1 MRAIFYSVKGTG
13 HVNPMLPLVRAL
25 ALRGHDVTCVLTREW
40 KDRVEALGARYHN
53 TGEGDTHFTTAAYH
67 PSGLFLRELMPA
79 AVAVV
84 PHLLEHARGL
94 QPDVI
99 VYDTFAPWARVIG
112 DVLGCP
118 MVASISTLIMSQ
130 AEVRANF
137 GTREERCDAY
147 NQQAL
152 ATLKQ
157 RWGVDLSNYDLGLW
171 YAPDNF
177 SYSCA
182 GLNPAAAEMSE
193 RVHFVGPLVAT
204 GDDGARELATHGLRT
219 RAELGG
225 RKRVYASMG
234 TMVGEMRSLQPA
246 FFTPFIEAFARRVDW
261 EMVISVGKTIDPQ
274 AFGTLPDNVIV
285 RQSVPQVALLPHV
298 DVFITHA
305 GANSMHESLL
315 FGVPMVCI
323 PCFGDQPYNANRIV
337 KAGAGLPLVYETLN
351 TGDIRAQVDRV
362 AADATFRANAE
373 ELSAELRAAG
383 GIERAMQVV
392 TDAAARR
399 V

>member
-13 HVNPMLPLVRAL
+13 HVNPTLPLVRAL
-25 ALRGHDVTCVLTREW
+25 SERGHEVAYVLTREW
-40 KDRVEALGARYHN
+40 KERIEALGARYHN

-67 PSGLFLRELMPA
+67 PAGLFLRELMPA
-79 AVAVV
+79 AAAVV
-84 PHLLEHARGL
+84 PHLLEHARAL
-94 QPDVI
+94 RPDVI

-112 DVLGCP
+112 EVLGCP
-118 MVASISTLIMSQ
+118 MVGSLSTLVMST
-130 AEVRANF
+130 AEVRAHF
-137 GTREERCDAY
+137 GTREERVDAY

-182 GLNPAAAEMSE
+182 GLNPAAAEMTE
-193 RVHFVGPLVAT
+193 RVHFLGPLVAT
-204 GDDGARELATHGLRT
+204 GDGSAELEAHRLRP
-219 RAELGG
+219 RAQLGG
-225 RKRVYASMG
+225 RRRVFVSMG
-234 TMVGEMRSLQPA
+234 TIVGEMRGLQPA
-246 FFTPFIEAFARRVDW
+246 FFQPFIDAFARRADW
-261 EMVISVGKTIDPQ
+261 EVVISVGKTIDPQ
-274 AFGTLPDNVIV
+274 AFAALPDNVII

-323 PCFGDQPYNANRIV
+323 PCFGDQPYNASRIV
-337 KAGAGLPLVYETLN
+337 KASAGVPLVYETLN
-351 TGDIRAQVDRV
+351 AGDIRAAVERV
-362 AADATFRANAE
+362 ATDATFRANAAK
-373 ELSAELRAAG
+373 LGAELRAGG
-383 GIERAMQVV
+383 GIDRALQIL
-392 TDAAARR
+392 TDVAG
-399 V
+399 